1 MSSANKLRRVL
12 ITGTMAAAVASGA
25 LYGASLKMT
34 QDAKQRSSVVYL
46 LMPIFDSEFKQ
57 NIQKRQAL
65 SEQEKIDA
73 LLGVRAG
80 LMQKKETLEQQIRDI
95 EERQSRKG
103 SRGGDNLS

>member
-1 MSSANKLRRVL
+1 
-12 ITGTMAAAVASGA
+12 MAAAVASGA

-34 QDAKQRSSVVYL
+34 QDA
-46 LMPIFDSEFKQ
+46 KQ